1 MFNRDK
7 YITRGIQMEVPA
19 WMQEFM
25 WQSINKM
32 DVVTKDYL
40 QVFRL
45 TQSDQSGRAVQKVV
59 HSQEVPLYKKEY
71 FFPGAADIIETKIF
85 VIDDSTHCT
94 MLLAE
99 EY

>member
-1 MFNRDK
+1 MFKSDK
-7 YITRGIQMEVPA
+7 YITKGIQSEVPA

-25 WQSINKM
+25 WQTIDRM
-32 DVVTKDYL
+32 DVSAKDYL

-45 TQSDQSGRAVQKVV
+45 TQSDRSGVSVQRVV
-59 HSQEVPLYKKEY
+59 HSQEDPLYKKEY
-71 FFPGAADIIETKIF
+71 FFPELADIIEAKVF

>member
-1 MFNRDK
+1 MFNKDK
-7 YITRGIQMEVPA
+7 YITRGIQSEVPA
-19 WMQEFM
+19 WIQEFM
-25 WQSINKM
+25 WHSINRM
-32 DVVTKDYL
+32 DVSTKDYL

-45 TQSDQSGRAVQKVV
+45 TQSTLFGRSIQKLI
-59 HSQEVPLYKKEY
+59 HSQEEPLYKKEY
-71 FFPGAADIIETKIF
+71 FFPEVVDMIETKIF